1 MKAIIIPPSR
11 EVRQHVRL
19 ALGRRRLTPAQR
31 ADRVR
36 WKDIQTKIEQIS
48 PGKSGYKLAVLG
60 RKYSSL

>member
-19 ALGRRRLTPAQR
+19 VLGRRRLTPAQR
-31 ADRVR
+31 ADLVFLRTIETR
-36 WKDIQTKIEQIS
+36 IEQIS